1 MFQVIPPVIG
11 VIILI
16 VIILVVLTVIRKIA
30 GAAKDITGAI
40 SDVAEIAKAVSESKD
55 EFLEQPPKS
64 VSGQTSLLLPA
75 INRDFPDFDY
85 EEAKAR
91 AQSVL
96 TSFLQAVSAQDP
108 ELLTEGYDELV
119 TKLENRIRD
128 LKNREVKEA
137 FDDIKIHRTEISGY
151 RKSAGRCILTF
162 QSSIEYFYYVIER
175 DGKISKGSREVK
187 TQSKYDVDMI
197 YVQDRDASLDNYQAG
212 MGVNCP
218 NCGAP
223 LKMLGA
229 KKCTYCGTPIV
240 EINIKSWN
248 FSDVREV

>member
-1 MFQVIPPVIG
+1 MFQVIPPLIG
-11 VIILI
+11 VIILV
-16 VIILVVLTVIRKIA
+16 VIILVVVTVIRKIA

-40 SDVAEIAKAVSESKD
+40 SDVAEIAKAVSESKND
-55 EFLEQPPKS
+55 ILEQPPRS

-75 INRDFPDFDY
+75 INRDFPDFDF
-85 EEAKAR
+85 EEARSR

-96 TSFLQAVSAQDP
+96 ISFLQAVSAQDK
-108 ELLTEGYDELV
+108 ELLTEGYGELV
-119 TKLENRIRD
+119 NKLENRIRD
-128 LKNREVKEA
+128 LKNRDDKES
-137 FDDIKIHRTEISGY
+137 FEEIKIHRTEISQY
-151 RKSAGRCILTF
+151 RKTAGRCIITF
-162 QSSIEYFYYVIER
+162 QSSIEYLHYVTEA
-175 DGKISKGSREVK
+175 DGKVSAGSKEVK
-187 TQSKYDVDMI
+187 EQSKYDVDLI

-212 MGVNCP
+212 MGVSCP

-248 FSDVREV
+248 FSDVREL